1 LSAKAPQAILPNEE
15 RRVMEWLQWIP
26 DLFHWFIDVVLHL
39 DRHLVELLAQFGPW
53 IYGLLFVIIFAE
65 TGLVVTPILPGD
77 SLLFAVGALAAV
89 DTSGTLNAPLA
100 SLLLT
105 VAAILGNTVN
115 YSIGRAIGPR
125 AFSGKVRF
133 LKVEYLRQ
141 TEAFFARYGGMTIV
155 VSRFMPIVRT
165 FAPFVAGI
173 GRMPYARFQMWN
185 VLGGTSWVMLFV
197 WGGYL
202 FGNIPIVKK
211 NFGIVTILIVVVS
224 VLPAVIAWLRAR
236 TARAAQPP

>member
-1 LSAKAPQAILPNEE
+1 
-15 RRVMEWLQWIP
+15 MEWLQWIP

-39 DRHLVELLAQFGPW
+39 DRHLVELMAQFGPW
-53 IYGLLFVIIFAE
+53 IYAILFVIIFAE

-105 VAAILGNTVN
+105 AAAILGNSVN
-115 YSIGRAIGPR
+115 YSVGRAIGPR
-125 AFSGKVRF
+125 AFSGRIRF
-133 LKVEYLRQ
+133 LKVDYLRQ
-141 TEAFFARYGGMTIV
+141 TEAFFVRYGGMTII
-155 VSRFMPIVRT
+155 VSRFMPIIRT

-173 GRMPYARFQMWN
+173 GRMPYARFQLWN
-185 VLGGTSWVMLFV
+185 VIRALSWVMLFV

-202 FGNIPIVKK
+202 FGNIPLIKK

-224 VLPAVIAWLRAR
+224 VMPAVIAWFRAR
-236 TARAAQPP
+236 TTRAVPPP

>member
-1 LSAKAPQAILPNEE
+1 
-15 RRVMEWLQWIP
+15 MEWLQWIP

-39 DRHLVELLAQFGPW
+39 DRHLVELMAQFGPW
-53 IYGLLFVIIFAE
+53 IYAILFVIIFAE

-105 VAAILGNTVN
+105 AAAILGNSVN
-115 YSIGRAIGPR
+115 YSVGRAIGPR
-125 AFSGKVRF
+125 AFSGRIRF
-133 LKVEYLRQ
+133 LKVDYLRQ
-141 TEAFFARYGGMTIV
+141 TEAFFVRYGGMTII
-155 VSRFMPIVRT
+155 VSRFMPIIRT

-173 GRMPYARFQMWN
+173 GRMPYARFQLWN
-185 VLGGTSWVMLFV
+185 VIRALSWVMLFV

-202 FGNIPIVKK
+202 FGNIPLIKK

-224 VLPAVIAWLRAR
+224 VMPAAIAWVRAR
-236 TARAAQPP
+236 TTRAVPPP